1 VPTVSSHRLSQWR
14 REIVQARIRLVES
27 PLSPQLERELW
38 TIVDCR
44 EACIKLSGADFKAE
58 MEQVDREIEMALGP
72 RQHAS

>member
-58 MEQVDREIEMALGP
+58 MEQVDREIEIALR
-72 RQHAS
+72 RQQCAS